1 MENLEGQTI
10 GRYEIGKEIGR
21 GATGIVYA
29 ARDSEDGKSVAL
41 KVAHAKPGDDEKAR
55 SRRYNAFMNEAR
67 TAGML
72 KHQNIIEIY
81 GVGDKNGVTYMAMEL
96 VTGQRSLYEHCNPD
110 NLLPMEEVVALIIKC
125 ATALDFAHRNG
136 VIHRDVKPKN
146 ILFNADGQVKIG
158 DFGIALVTGYD
169 AADTQDQ
176 TLPGSPL
183 YMSPEQVSGNSLSG
197 ESDIFVLGVV
207 LYELLT
213 GKHPFIAPVI
223 PAISAAITHKA
234 HIPVNEFRTDVPIA
248 LAKIVDRA
256 LKKHPAGRY
265 QTGLDMAGDLGLV
278 FDHIQ
283 LSEEDLSSR
292 EHFDRVRGLSF
303 FASFPET
310 EVWEVL
316 NASHW
321 QEFGAGEQLIA
332 EGEFGD
338 SFYVLVDGEVGVKK
352 GDTQVDVLQPG
363 ACFGEIGFVTR
374 KKRMASVFARTPV
387 TVLVIRAGLIERISM
402 GCQLRFHKGFIDTMA
417 ERLLRAMEKS
427 SRRN

>member
-321 QEFGAGEQLIA
+321 
-332 EGEFGD
+332 
-338 SFYVLVDGEVGVKK
+338 
-352 GDTQVDVLQPG
+352 
-363 ACFGEIGFVTR
+363 
-374 KKRMASVFARTPV
+374 
-387 TVLVIRAGLIERISM
+387 
-402 GCQLRFHKGFIDTMA
+402 
-417 ERLLRAMEKS
+417 
-427 SRRN
+427 